1 MEPIINSISRKK
13 MFLILLA
20 SKFIY
25 GSRLITIFYISKKEK
40 SLKKLILY
48 NTLAII
54 VWILI
59 IAPLIWVIGK
69 SVFVS
74 FDVLRDFRKTIGL
87 AVLFAI
93 AIYVLNRVVI
103 SKTIRHFANKKR

>member
-13 MFLILLA
+13 IFLILLA

-25 GSRLITIFYISKKEK
+25 GSRLITLFYVSKKEK

-59 IAPLIWVIGK
+59 IAPLIWIIRR

-74 FDVLRDFRKTIGL
+74 FDALRNFQKTVGI

-93 AIYVLNRVVI
+93 AIYVLNRAVI